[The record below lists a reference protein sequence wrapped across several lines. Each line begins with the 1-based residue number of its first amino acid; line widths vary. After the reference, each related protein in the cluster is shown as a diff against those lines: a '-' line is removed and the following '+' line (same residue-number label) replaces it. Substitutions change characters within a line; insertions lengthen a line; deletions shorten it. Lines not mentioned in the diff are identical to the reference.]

1 MYPKQ
6 MISLIQKQQK
16 GEGDALTQGFQ
27 YDYYSQLE
35 SNAHSLFVLAMRSSQ
50 TKQKYLQRFGYF
62 LDFAHIAPEK
72 TKSNEIRC
80 NLLAQLA
87 KNDPK

>member
-6 MISLIQKQQK
+6 MISLLQKQQK
-16 GEGDALTQGFQ
+16 GEGDASTQGFQ

-50 TKQKYLQRFGYF
+50 TKQKYFRDLDIF
-62 LDFAHIAPEK
+62 LILPTSPQKKRNRMRYVAI
-72 TKSNEIRC
+72 C
-80 NLLAQLA
+80 
-87 KNDPK
+87 